1 MSVIHA
7 PRKQSLELR
16 YVVFLI
22 GVFGALLTIFLR
34 LWYLQV
40 AMNAE
45 LSEKAE
51 SYRTSST
58 SSLAPRGIIEDRNG
72 KVLASVK
79 PETVVTAIPSV
90 IQKEPWVL
98 AKLAALLGVPEEKL
112 KQKLSENGWR
122 PYLPAPIHVGVSPAV
137 ATRIAEAGGD
147 LPGINVE
154 SQPMRTYADTLSLA
168 HILGYVWTPSEKDV
182 KRLEA
187 ENIKPPQYVGKIGLE
202 YIYEKDLMGVEG
214 RESLETDAKG
224 RPMRVVG
231 RDNPRPGSKLTLTI
245 DYDLQKLA
253 NELLAEA
260 LKDMGAPGAIVAI
273 DPRNGEVL
281 CLASSP
287 TYDTALFQNGISS
300 TDWERLRG
308 NPQHPMTNRAI
319 YGTYAPGSTFKIV
332 TALAAEQTGQFSAGR
347 TAVCRGYYEVGNRKF
362 RCLGNHG
369 AITFLRAMT
378 KSCNAYFMDL
388 GIKAGREGV
397 VTACESM
404 GLGHRSGID
413 LLGEGRGTVPTEE
426 WIRAVQ
432 KVPEGKPFTWY
443 LGNTANI
450 SIGQGDVGATPL
462 QMANV
467 AAMVANNGVVYRPHL
482 VRTIQ
487 STEPNGKPVAVTPEV
502 LYRVEVS
509 SGFWPLM
516 KQALVSVIQQGTATG
531 GTSIPGVTWGG
542 KTGSSEHSRKGTK
555 THSWFVGIAPMD
567 DPQIVIAAV
576 VESAGHGGEVAAPL
590 AAKIVRKGLVKGEKP
605 ARPATGN

>member
-16 YVVFLI
+16 YIVFLI
-22 GVFGALLTIFLR
+22 GVFGALATIFLR

-58 SSLAPRGIIEDRNG
+58 SSLAPRGLIEDRNG
-72 KVLASVK
+72 KVVASVK

-90 IQKEPWVL
+90 VRKQPWVL
-98 AKLAALLGVPEEKL
+98 TKVASLLGVSEDKL
-112 KQKLSENGWR
+112 KQKLNENGWR

-137 ATRIAEAGGD
+137 ATRIAEAGED

-154 SQPMRTYADTLSLA
+154 SQPMRSYAETRNFA
-168 HILGYVWTPSEKDV
+168 HILGYVWTPSERDV

-187 ENIKPPQYVGKIGLE
+187 EEIKPPSYVGKIGLE

-245 DYDLQKLA
+245 DADLQNLA

-260 LKDMGAPGAIVAI
+260 LKDMGAPGAIVAL

-300 TDWERLRG
+300 TDWKKLS
-308 NPQHPMTNRAI
+308 NDPKHPMTNRAI

-332 TALAAEQTGQFSAGR
+332 TALAAEQAGQFSAGR

-369 AITFLRAMT
+369 AITFHRAMA

-397 VTACESM
+397 VAACESV
-404 GLGHRSGID
+404 GLGKRSGID
-413 LLGEGRGTVPTEE
+413 LLGEGKGTIPTEE

-450 SIGQGDVGATPL
+450 SIGQGDIGTTPL

-467 AAMVANNGVVYRPHL
+467 AAMVANEGVVYRPHL
-482 VRTIQ
+482 VR
-487 STEPNGKPVAVTPEV
+487 SVHPSAPDSKPVAVSPEV
-502 LYRVEVS
+502 LYRVEAS
-509 SGFWPLM
+509 PGFWPLM
-516 KQALVSVIQQGTATG
+516 KQALVSVIQQGTATA
-531 GTSIPGVTWGG
+531 GTSIPGVVWGG

-567 DPQIVIAAV
+567 NPQIVIAAV
-576 VESAGHGGEVAAPL
+576 IESAGHGGEVAAPL
-590 AAKIVRKGLVKGEKP
+590 AAKIVRKWLTKGP
-605 ARPATGN
+605 SPSP